1 LGGAATAEGNAG
13 EEVEWE
19 RRCCARRRHGSG
31 RAWSGKVRLRV
42 SSEHALLEFNMVS
55 KEVDGVQHLCL
66 EVWDG
71 RKEIAVRDQDVGI
84 VEFESPYGY
93 Y

>member
-1 LGGAATAEGNAG
+1 
-13 EEVEWE
+13 
-19 RRCCARRRHGSG
+19 
-31 RAWSGKVRLRV
+31 
-42 SSEHALLEFNMVS
+42 MVS

-84 VEFESPYGY
+84 VEFGSPFGY

>member
-1 LGGAATAEGNAG
+1 
-13 EEVEWE
+13 
-19 RRCCARRRHGSG
+19 
-31 RAWSGKVRLRV
+31 
-42 SSEHALLEFNMVS
+42 MVS

-84 VEFESPYGY
+84 VEFESPFGY